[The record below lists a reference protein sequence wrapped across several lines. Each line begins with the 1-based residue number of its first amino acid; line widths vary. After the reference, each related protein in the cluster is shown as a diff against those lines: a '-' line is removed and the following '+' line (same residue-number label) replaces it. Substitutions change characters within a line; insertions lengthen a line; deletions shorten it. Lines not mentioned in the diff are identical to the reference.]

1 MLLSC
6 VVVAGA
12 LKWSRL
18 KEKEDEN
25 KNENE
30 NEKEKEKK
38 KRKEKK
44 MKKDLTALQDTAAS
58 NYMPTL

>member
-6 VVVAGA
+6 VVVAGS

-30 NEKEKEKK
+30 
-38 KRKEKK
+38 KEKK